1 LRQIIVGKKIER
13 NLLSHDPKHE
23 LSTRVRNALSDDG
36 CELIP
41 DAVAN
46 HFKSLGQLRRVPN
59 LGKKS
64 IDELQVWL
72 QRHGKKTDMRI
83 RVRGPAKTYGGPMGY
98 GRLARA
104 RTVPRMSQR
113 LRSLV

>member
-1 LRQIIVGKKIER
+1 LMGMTRGQGRMERIVGKKIER

-46 HFKSLGQLRRVPN
+46 HFKSLGQLRSVPN

-72 QRHGKKTDMRI
+72 QRHGKKPI
-83 RVRGPAKTYGGPMGY
+83 CE
-98 GRLARA
+98 
-104 RTVPRMSQR
+104 
-113 LRSLV
+113 